1 MLSFLTGYN
10 STLKFSRY
18 YFWNLIRSRKDV
30 SNIKSNIVV
39 WKLKHSIRIEQES
52 AKKKNC
58 FWWLF
63 ILKSLTLYS
72 KFKFIGHSQCWCI
85 EFLTIR
91 YGSPSLFFFL
101 FLNRYCCQSTHY
113 SFVTY
118 YDNSTIVSARI
129 AYSSYMG
136 ALERIKCSSF
146 NLKVKKSQCF
156 ISPFNSNFRIKI
168 VNMTLPIELQFLSFL
183 VLGRNSINKQI

>member
-1 MLSFLTGYN
+1 MFENWNIRFESNKKVRRRRIVSDDCL
-10 STLKFSRY
+10 
-18 YFWNLIRSRKDV
+18 FWNHWHYTQSLNLSD
-30 SNIKSNIVV
+30 IVNAGV
-39 WKLKHSIRIEQES
+39 LSSWRFATEVP
-52 AKKKNC
+52 AC
-58 FWWLF
+58 
-63 ILKSLTLYS
+63 
-72 KFKFIGHSQCWCI
+72 
-85 EFLTIR
+85 
-91 YGSPSLFFFL
+91 FFFK